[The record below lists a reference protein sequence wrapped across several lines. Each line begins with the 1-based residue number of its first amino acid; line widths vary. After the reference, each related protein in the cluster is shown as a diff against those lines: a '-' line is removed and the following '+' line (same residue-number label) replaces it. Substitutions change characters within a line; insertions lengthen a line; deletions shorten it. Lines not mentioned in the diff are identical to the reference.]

1 MQEVDAQ
8 GESSGVGIKISKIDF
23 KGIGVVEWNVNS
35 GIGAVEWNG
44 NNGMK

>member
-8 GESSGVGIKISKIDF
+8 GESSGMGIKISKIDF
-23 KGIGVVEWNVNS
+23 KGIVVEWNVNS